1 MKLLL
6 DTHTFIWWDNEPAR
20 LSTVALAACRNPG
33 NTLHPSLGS
42 VWELQIKLQLGKVQL
57 PKPLGELLHSHET
70 NNALIVEPI
79 SRADILALSTLPAH
93 HRDPFDR
100 ILIAQAKRGDYRLVT
115 CDPEIG
121 KYDVEILW

>member
-6 DTHTFIWWDNEPAR
+6 DTHTFMWWDSDKTF
-20 LSTVALAACRNPG
+20 LSPVALAACQSSA
-33 NTLHPSLGS
+33 NTLHLSLAS
-42 VWELQIKLQLGKVQL
+42 VWEMQIKHQLGKL
-57 PKPLGELLHSHET
+57 PLRGSLAEILRDHEQR
-70 NNALIVEPI
+70 NALVIEPV
-79 SRADILALSTLPAH
+79 SRADILALSSLPAH

-121 KYDVEILW
+121 KYDVEILC